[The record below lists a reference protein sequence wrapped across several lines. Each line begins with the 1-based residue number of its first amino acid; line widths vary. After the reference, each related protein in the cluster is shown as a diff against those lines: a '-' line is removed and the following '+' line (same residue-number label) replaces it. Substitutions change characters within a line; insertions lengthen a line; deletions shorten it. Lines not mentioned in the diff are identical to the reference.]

1 MNDEKDKEQILRKLD
16 QDYVDPTPN
25 LVEGIFSVNQTNI
38 FMRCCSKKRSEKPD
52 KIHVYDRRALFFLH
66 FKNKVRIELVA
77 FTSSN
82 LFENFIILLI
92 FANTI
97 ILAIYDYEDRD
108 NLTPHNQK
116 LEIIGEIFTIAFA
129 VEMCLKIFAQGMI
142 IHTNAYLRDAWNWLD
157 FVVVVTGIMEMSQI
171 QWFKVRALRTL
182 RVLRPLRSIKA
193 FPTMRKLVSSLVGSV
208 NALLNAVVF
217 MLFVFVLFGILAIQ
231 QF

>member
-1 MNDEKDKEQILRKLD
+1 MRKLD

-108 NLTPHNQK
+108 NLTPHN
-116 LEIIGEIFTIAFA
+116 
-129 VEMCLKIFAQGMI
+129 
-142 IHTNAYLRDAWNWLD
+142 
-157 FVVVVTGIMEMSQI
+157 
-171 QWFKVRALRTL
+171 
-182 RVLRPLRSIKA
+182 
-193 FPTMRKLVSSLVGSV
+193 
-208 NALLNAVVF
+208 
-217 MLFVFVLFGILAIQ
+217 
-231 QF
+231 

>member
-171 QWFKVRALRTL
+171 
-182 RVLRPLRSIKA
+182 
-193 FPTMRKLVSSLVGSV
+193 
-208 NALLNAVVF
+208 
-217 MLFVFVLFGILAIQ
+217 
-231 QF
+231 